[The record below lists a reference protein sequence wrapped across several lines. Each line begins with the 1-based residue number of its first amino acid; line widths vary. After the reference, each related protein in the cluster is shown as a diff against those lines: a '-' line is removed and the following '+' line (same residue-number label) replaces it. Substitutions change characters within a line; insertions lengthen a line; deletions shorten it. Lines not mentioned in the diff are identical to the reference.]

1 MTGII
6 NFSLS
11 SKISPVS
18 FAQFEPSAPA
28 QTDIFKL
35 LVFSSISSHLHVM
48 YQHTQGAS
56 QSTPINIP
64 RPSQNSCKQPIKL
77 QNGLNGPYV
86 SPWGGANAPMDPLT
100 LGKFKFFIISTN
112 NTNKHCIWEFLHVF
126 LNSSIKC
133 VTVVPN
139 KHLNQSQPSDCSWK
153 SKSLTKLTNNSN
165 HVFCNLCCR
174 LMASWPP
181 FSACPV

>member
-28 QTDIFKL
+28 QTDIFKP

-86 SPWGGANAPMDPLT
+86 SPWGERMPPWT
-100 LGKFKFFIISTN
+100 LSHWGSSIFIISTN
-112 NTNKHCIWEFLHVF
+112 NINQHCIKKFACPLS
-126 LNSSIKC
+126 SSIKC

-139 KHLNQSQPSDCSWK
+139 KHLNQSQPSDCS
-153 SKSLTKLTNNSN
+153 
-165 HVFCNLCCR
+165 
-174 LMASWPP
+174 
-181 FSACPV
+181 

>member
-1 MTGII
+1 MTGIV

-28 QTDIFKL
+28 QTDIFKP

-100 LGKFKFFIISTN
+100 LGKFQFSSYLLTTLINIVLKNFFACPLS
-112 NTNKHCIWEFLHVF
+112 
-126 LNSSIKC
+126 SSIKC

-139 KHLNQSQPSDCSWK
+139 KHLNHSQPSDCS
-153 SKSLTKLTNNSN
+153 
-165 HVFCNLCCR
+165 
-174 LMASWPP
+174 
-181 FSACPV
+181 

>member
-1 MTGII
+1 MLIDSWPDHPLRKLHTKTSMTGII

-28 QTDIFKL
+28 QTDIFKP
-35 LVFSSISSHLHVM
+35 LVFSSISSRLHVM

-86 SPWGGANAPMDPLT
+86 SPWGGGSECPHGPSHTGEVQFSSYLLT
-100 LGKFKFFIISTN
+100 TLINIVKKKI
-112 NTNKHCIWEFLHVF
+112 CM
-126 LNSSIKC
+126 SIKQF
-133 VTVVPN
+133 
-139 KHLNQSQPSDCSWK
+139 NQMCDSCAK
-153 SKSLTKLTNNSN
+153 
-165 HVFCNLCCR
+165 
-174 LMASWPP
+174 
-181 FSACPV
+181 